1 MATAA
6 AEGRLGPAYAPDD
19 RAERRQA
26 RTEGWLRRLPLMPAL
41 VFTIAVT
48 QIPFLLTLYY
58 SLQSWNLARPNSQ
71 HFVGLRNYGDVFSD
85 KVFYSALL
93 HTVEIT
99 FGAVAIATLLGLG
112 LAMLLDRKF
121 MGRGLV
127 RTLLI
132 SPFLVMPAAAALLWK
147 TTMLDPVYGIVNW
160 VLGWFGGGG
169 VAFLSTHPLGSVIAT
184 VVWQWAP
191 FEMLIL
197 LAGLQGQPRDVLEA
211 ARVDGASTWASFR
224 EVTLPHLRQYLEL
237 GVLLGAIYVVN
248 TFDSIYLMTQGGP
261 GTATTNLPFYIYQRA
276 FQGFD
281 VGQAAALG
289 VVTVVGT
296 IIVASVALRLLF
308 RLFIENEGGRG

>member
-6 AEGRLGPAYAPDD
+6 AERPVYLPGERGRGAGEA
-19 RAERRQA
+19 
-26 RTEGWLRRLPLMPAL
+26 WSRRLPLMPAL
-41 VFTIAVT
+41 LFTIAVT
-48 QIPFLLTLYY
+48 QIPFLLTIYY
-58 SLQSWNLARPNSQ
+58 SLQSWNLAKPGSP
-71 HFVGLRNYGDVFSD
+71 HWVGLRNYGDVFSD
-85 KVFYSALL
+85 PVFYGALL
-93 HTVEIT
+93 HTIEIT
-99 FGAVAIATLLGLG
+99 FGAVVIATALGLG
-112 LAMLLDRKF
+112 LALLLDRKF
-121 MGRGLV
+121 LGRGLA

-169 VAFLSTHPLGSVIAT
+169 VAFVSAHPMWSVIAT
-184 VVWQWAP
+184 VVWQWTP

-197 LAGLQGQPRDVLEA
+197 LAGLQSQPRDVLEA
-211 ARVDGASTWASFR
+211 ARMDGATAWASFR
-224 EVTLPHLRQYLEL
+224 EFTLPHLRTYLEL
-237 GVLLGAIYVVN
+237 GILLGAIYIVN
-248 TFDSIYLMTQGGP
+248 TFDAIYMLTQGGP

-296 IIVASVALRLLF
+296 IIVATIALRVVF
-308 RLFIENEGGRG
+308 RSFIENEARA